1 LLLVGSRAASLRPA
15 PLLPFVA
22 TSASRPSG
30 FAPTSSEDEVV
41 VERLDPSLPVA
52 SFPT

>member
-22 TSASRPSG
+22 RDLAIAG
-30 FAPTSSEDEVV
+30 FAPTSSEDEVGV
-41 VERLDPSLPVA
+41 GRLDPSLPVA
-52 SFPT
+52 PFPT